1 MKRLFFL
8 LVLAVLSQPAWAKVV
23 RFDIEHRED
32 ILDGHSFGLAGTYEK
47 IAGTVYLAVDPTLAP
62 NSIVTDITK
71 APTSDD
77 GLVEFSAEFYIV
89 KPKLA
94 ERGNGSLLLEVGN
107 RGGKGLLSFFNFAER
122 SLDPETK
129 EHFGDGFLLRE
140 GFTLLWVGW
149 QWDTP
154 EIDGRMRMFPSV
166 ATENGKP
173 IRGIVRSDFVPR
185 EPESDHSLADRNHIA
200 YPVADPDAPEN
211 VLTVRDDVEAER
223 HVVPRS
229 KWGFGRIVDG
239 EVVDDPRRV
248 YLEGGFEPFKIYEV
262 VYVSENPPL
271 VGLGPAAIRDVTS
284 HLKYHGAPDLGIS
297 TESMERALAFGIS
310 QSGRFLRTFLYYGF
324 NEDERHRRV
333 FDGVFAHVA
342 GGGRGSFNHRFAQAS
357 RDAHPYINFFHPTD
371 IFPFTDMKQV
381 DFETGVNDGLLVYQ
395 KPQFLPK
402 VFYTNS
408 SYEYWGRAASLI
420 HTSDSVAGT
429 HLTARHFRPA
439 RSGSSKATIS
449 VVMSLRRS
457 KGSHREPTEV
467 WRGCA

>member
-1 MKRLFFL
+1 
-8 LVLAVLSQPAWAKVV
+8 
-23 RFDIEHRED
+23 
-32 ILDGHSFGLAGTYEK
+32 
-47 IAGTVYLAVDPTLAP
+47 
-62 NSIVTDITK
+62 
-71 APTSDD
+71 
-77 GLVEFSAEFYIV
+77 
-89 KPKLA
+89 
-94 ERGNGSLLLEVGN
+94 
-107 RGGKGLLSFFNFAER
+107 
-122 SLDPETK
+122 
-129 EHFGDGFLLRE
+129 
-140 GFTLLWVGW
+140 
-149 QWDTP
+149 
-154 EIDGRMRMFPSV
+154 
-166 ATENGKP
+166 
-173 IRGIVRSDFVPR
+173 
-185 EPESDHSLADRNHIA
+185 
-200 YPVADPDAPEN
+200 
-211 VLTVRDDVEAER
+211 
-223 HVVPRS
+223 
-229 KWGFGRIVDG
+229 
-239 EVVDDPRRV
+239 
-248 YLEGGFEPFKIYEV
+248 
-262 VYVSENPPL
+262 
-271 VGLGPAAIRDVTS
+271 
-284 HLKYHGAPDLGIS
+284 
-297 TESMERALAFGIS
+297 MERALAFGIS